1 MAMDKLF
8 RADAKFVWGAEK
20 PGDLPPQG
28 LPEVAFAGRSNVGKS
43 SLINAILKRK
53 HLVRTSSTPGQTRAL
68 NFFNIGERF
77 LLVDMPGY
85 GFAQASKGDQKQWQ
99 GMMKAYLKGRVPL
112 RLACVLVDSRHG
124 LKESDKEMLRLLD
137 QAAVPTR
144 IVLTKSDEISKTEGE
159 TLIAKIAGALKKHP
173 AVHPVPILTS
183 AHDADGIE
191 EIRLA
196 IAQTLGLV
204 RVEN

>member
-8 RADAKFVWGAEK
+8 RADANFVWGAEK

-43 SLINAILKRK
+43 SLINAILERK

-85 GFAQASKGDQKQWQ
+85 GFAQASKGDQKKWQ

-124 LKESDKEMLRLLD
+124 MKDSDKEMLQLLD
-137 QAAVPTR
+137 KAAVPTR
-144 IVLTKSDEISKTEGE
+144 LVLTKSDEIKDSDAQA
-159 TLIAKIAGALKKHP
+159 LITKVTAALKKHP
-173 AVHPVPILTS
+173 AAHPHPILTS
-183 AHDADGIE
+183 AHDARGID

-196 IAQTLGLV
+196 IAQTLGLI
-204 RVEN
+204 RVDD